1 METLRKSCSSLNRV
15 TMPEVGDE
23 NAGCQS
29 CNTLRKQTQHSTHS
43 TSHSHCWGL
52 FHICDWAHRGSACD
66 RPANTRRKEKKHQS
80 NVYAPYV
87 CVFNVPKAG
96 DIYSAIV
103 RWPFI
108 LKTTTNDGETLA
120 VQGGRMNGW
129 GDDKKTRGRWEESE
143 KEEEEEEEERG
154 RETSR
159 RKQWTE
165 ERGACERVDR

>member
-66 RPANTRRKEKKHQS
+66 RPANTQRKEKKHQS

-87 CVFNVPKAG
+87 C
-96 DIYSAIV
+96 
-103 RWPFI
+103 RWHLQRHCTLTFHF
-108 LKTTTNDGETLA
+108 KNDYQWWRNTRSS
-120 VQGGRMNGW
+120 GGRMNGW

>member
-66 RPANTRRKEKKHQS
+66 RPANTQRKEKKHQS

-87 CVFNVPKAG
+87 CRWHLQRHCTLTFHFKNDYQWWRNTRSSGGKNERMRRRQKDTG
-96 DIYSAIV
+96 EV
-103 RWPFI
+103 RR
-108 LKTTTNDGETLA
+108 KRERRRG
-120 VQGGRMNGW
+120 GGR
-129 GDDKKTRGRWEESE
+129 
-143 KEEEEEEEERG
+143 
-154 RETSR
+154 
-159 RKQWTE
+159 RK
-165 ERGACERVDR
+165 RKGNK